1 MNIFSL
7 FSNAMSVAS
16 KVDSA
21 PCRVDPAKTEGLI
34 NELCDA
40 GRAQSNKSDAFASD
54 ATFKGSLPYPS

>member
-7 FSNAMSVAS
+7 FSNAMRVAS

-21 PCRVDPAKTEGLI
+21 SCRVDPAETEALI

-40 GRAQSNKSDAFASD
+40 RRAQSNKSDAFASD
-54 ATFKGSLPYPS
+54 ATFKEPLPHPS